1 VGDDHR
7 RFDGKGRIFQ
17 TADIE
22 QGENTADAQQQNG
35 QPDANGLLINWRE
48 ISITNLVH
56 ASRFEPAVGHAVR

>member
-7 RFDGKGRIFQ
+7 GFDGKRRVFQ
-17 TADIE
+17 AADIQ
-22 QGENTADAQQQNG
+22 QGENTPDAQQQNS

-56 ASRFEPAVGHAVR
+56 ASRFEPAVAHAVR